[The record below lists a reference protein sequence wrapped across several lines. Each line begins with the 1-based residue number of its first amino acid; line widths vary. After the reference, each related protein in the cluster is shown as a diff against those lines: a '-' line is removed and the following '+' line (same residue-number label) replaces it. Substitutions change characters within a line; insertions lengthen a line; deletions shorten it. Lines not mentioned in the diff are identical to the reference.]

1 MVEKFTTENF
11 EAEVLQAEKTVLVDF
26 YADWCGPCK
35 MLAPAVEAIA
45 EEFSGKVKVG
55 KLNIDENIDIAERY
69 GVMSIPTLILFLGGR
84 EVNRLVGLQSKEAL
98 SRFVKTEA
106 IL

>member
-11 EAEVLQAEKTVLVDF
+11 ETDVLQAEKAVLVDF

-35 MLAPAVEAIA
+35 MLAPAVEAA
-45 EEFSGKVKVG
+45 ADEFAGKVTVG

-69 GVMSIPTLILFLGGR
+69 SVMSIPTLILFQGGK
-84 EVNRLVGLQSKEAL
+84 EVSRMVGLQSKDAL
-98 SRFVKTEA
+98 SRFVNA
-106 IL
+106 AL